1 VSPIAQAVESFK
13 QQIASPRFATEY
25 ARARPAHPE
34 LAQHAS
40 PADVL
45 AALGAESPLS
55 REAKDAL
62 LLALVAEHQRTRHAL
77 WQSLL
82 LATYEGM
89 LHNIANATPS
99 VARDDARQ
107 GALLGFL
114 SALASMKL
122 DRPPRLLSLWLKQTT
137 ERTAFGQACFTEEP
151 DAEPVG
157 RREPDPRRLED
168 ALEIEDQMN
177 RVVSD
182 LVDLFGDG
190 EQARQ
195 VLDVLLY
202 VRSGKGQLLEYV
214 DDKYVG
220 LTRAHRD
227 RIYQR
232 LYRMRARALAHLQ
245 EVFGDDLDMDVE
257 ADVA

>member
-1 VSPIAQAVESFK
+1 MNPISQTVAAFTQS
-13 QQIASPRFATEY
+13 IAAPRFATEY

-34 LAQHAS
+34 LAPHDG

-45 AALGAESPLS
+45 AALSSESPLS

-62 LLALVAEHQRTRHAL
+62 LVALVAEHQRTRHPL

-89 LHNIANATPS
+89 LHNIARATLGVS
-99 VARDDARQ
+99 RADAQQ

-122 DRPPRLLSLWLKQTT
+122 DKPPRLLSLWLKQTT
-137 ERTAFGQACFTEEP
+137 ERTAFGQACFAEEP

-168 ALEIEDQMN
+168 ALDIEDRMN
-177 RVVSD
+177 GVVRE

-190 EQARQ
+190 EQAREI
-195 VLDVLLY
+195 LDVLLY
-202 VRSGKGQLLEYV
+202 ARCGKGQLLEYV

-220 LTRAHRD
+220 LSIARRD
-227 RIYQR
+227 RIIAR
-232 LYRMRARALAHLQ
+232 LHRMRARAMARLQ
-245 EVFGDDLDMDVE
+245 EVFGDDLDFDVE